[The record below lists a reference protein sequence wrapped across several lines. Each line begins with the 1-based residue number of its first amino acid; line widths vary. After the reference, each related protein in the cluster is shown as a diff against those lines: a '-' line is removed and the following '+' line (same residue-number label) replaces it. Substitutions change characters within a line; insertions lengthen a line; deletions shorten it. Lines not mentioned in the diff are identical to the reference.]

1 MKIVHIKM
9 IFDMLDWTAM
19 GEIGFDQFYMLVCI
33 VLSHQVSTRVGG
45 GKERAALPSLD
56 KVDIEVREQGNTF
69 LSLQMDGWKMCEL
82 HFWFLNQP
90 GHSSTT
96 PASL

>member
-1 MKIVHIKM
+1 MKIAHIKM

-45 GKERAALPSLD
+45 GEERAALPSLD
-56 KVDIEVREQGNTF
+56 KVDTEVRERGNTF
-69 LSLQMDGWKMCEL
+69 LSLQMDGWKISVN
-82 HFWFLNQP
+82 FTF
-90 GHSSTT
+90 GS
-96 PASL
+96 